1 MILSPAPQHSRPPVH
16 SPTHLPTAKP
26 PASTHPSPQTRTLV
40 PSSLCS
46 LVPRLRCSPSAPTTL
61 FFWRVYLQ
69 HNAFE
74 QLCINI
80 ANEQLQF
87 YFNQHIFAWELST
100 YAKEGIDV
108 GAISYQDNRSLLS
121 MVLQKPLGIFAL
133 LDEESRFPTA
143 TAQSLVNKID
153 AAGKQCKWENFRKCV
168 SYSLLHLMN
177 TPRSH
182 GLRALDFTSSHLF
195 SQNDRAAC
203 FSFLAIVI
211 KRACNRLASALPHFL
226 AHRRLP
232 PCLTSSH
239 IVGFASALPH
249 FLAHRRLPP
258 CLTSSHIVCFR
269 LASLAH
275 TS

>member
-1 MILSPAPQHSRPPVH
+1 MSCLFVFVFCVLLGELLCALVAPPPPMPPSSHLPLNPPVH
-16 SPTHLPTAKP
+16 P
-26 PASTHPSPQTRTLV
+26 STHPPTYALPSPQPQHIHPHRHEL
-40 PSSLCS
+40 SHL
-46 LVPRLRCSPSAPTTL
+46 PRCVQLRLGCDAHRAHPFFF

-168 SYSLLHLMN
+168 SHSLLHLMN

-182 GLRALDFTSSHLF
+182 GLRALDFTLLISSHKTIELRAVLF
-195 SQNDRAAC
+195 
-203 FSFLAIVI
+203 
-211 KRACNRLASALPHFL
+211 
-226 AHRRLP
+226 
-232 PCLTSSH
+232 
-239 IVGFASALPH
+239 
-249 FLAHRRLPP
+249 
-258 CLTSSHIVCFR
+258 
-269 LASLAH
+269 
-275 TS
+275 